1 LAREAGLEPATAA
14 LAWVSQLPGV
24 STVIPGARN
33 AEQAV
38 GNAAAGSVDAL
49 PDEFTAGVTAIYDEY
64 FRAALADRW

>member
-1 LAREAGLEPATAA
+1 
-14 LAWVSQLPGV
+14 V